1 MDKYIPGCMYRKID
15 PDDWRRIFLVGD
27 LHGCYDQ
34 LLDKLEK
41 FAFDTDCDLLISVGD
56 LIDRGKQNLECLGL
70 LGQKWFCAVRG
81 NHEQMAMEA
90 VAGNDYD
97 LWLINGG
104 GWFFRLND
112 HQQQQAKTLIN
123 ECALLPLVIDIEL
136 GKQHFVVAHADYP
149 QDHYSFDQSVDAT
162 QLVWSRRRIERNQK
176 GRGVT
181 ITGAT
186 HFFFGHTP
194 LDRVRHYYNQFYID
208 TGAVF
213 GGTLTLVELTNLPI

>member
-1 MDKYIPGCMYRKID
+1 MYRKID

-41 FAFDTDCDLLISVGD
+41 FAFDTDRDLLISVGD

-112 HQQQQAKTLIN
+112 RQQQQAKTLIT

-136 GKQHFVVAHADYP
+136 GKQHFVVA
-149 QDHYSFDQSVDAT
+149 
-162 QLVWSRRRIERNQK
+162 RIIRRITTFLIKRSTPHNWS
-176 GRGVT
+176 
-181 ITGAT
+181 GA
-186 HFFFGHTP
+186 GGG
-194 LDRVRHYYNQFYID
+194 LSAIRKA
-208 TGAVF
+208 GA
-213 GGTLTLVELTNLPI
+213 LR